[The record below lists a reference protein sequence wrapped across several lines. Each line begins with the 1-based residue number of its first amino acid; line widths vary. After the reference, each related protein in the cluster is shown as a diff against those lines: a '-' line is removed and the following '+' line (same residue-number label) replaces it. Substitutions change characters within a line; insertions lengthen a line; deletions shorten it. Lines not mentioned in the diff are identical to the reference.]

1 MEFTPDIIMAI
12 VCFVGFIAMFFLG
25 KYLEKRKINDSG
37 ISKEFEVI
45 FYKKMIEKLKEVVAD
60 LMDDKKLNGSA
71 KKVTKK

>member
-1 MEFTPDIIMAI
+1 MEFNPDVIMAI

-25 KYLEKRKINDSG
+25 KYLEKRKINDGG

-45 FYKKMIEKLKEVVAD
+45 FYKKMIEKLKEVLAD
-60 LMDDKKLNGSA
+60 LQDDKKLNGSA

>member
-1 MEFTPDIIMAI
+1 MEFNPDVIMAI

-25 KYLEKRKINDSG
+25 KYLEKRKINDGG

-45 FYKKMIEKLKEVVAD
+45 FYKKMIEKLKEVLAD

>member
-1 MEFTPDIIMAI
+1 MEFNPDVIMAI

-25 KYLEKRKINDSG
+25 KYLEKRKINDGG

-45 FYKKMIEKLKEVVAD
+45 FYKKMIEKLKEVLAD

-71 KKVTKK
+71 KQVTKK

>member
-1 MEFTPDIIMAI
+1 MEFNPDVIMAI

-25 KYLEKRKINDSG
+25 KYLEKRKINDGG

-45 FYKKMIEKLKEVVAD
+45 CYNKMTEKLKEVLAD
-60 LMDDKKLNGSA
+60 LQDDKKLNGSA

>member
-1 MEFTPDIIMAI
+1 MEFNPDIIMAI

-25 KYLEKRKINDSG
+25 KYLEKRKINDDG

-45 FYKKMIEKLKEVVAD
+45 FYKKMIEKLKEVLAD

>member
-1 MEFTPDIIMAI
+1 MEFNPDVIMAI

-25 KYLEKRKINDSG
+25 KYLEKRKINDDG

-45 FYKKMIEKLKEVVAD
+45 FYKKMIEKLKEVLAD

>member
-1 MEFTPDIIMAI
+1 MEFNPDVIMAI

-25 KYLEKRKINDSG
+25 QYLQKRKINDGG

-45 FYKKMIEKLKEVVAD
+45 FYKKMIEKLKEVLAD

>member
-1 MEFTPDIIMAI
+1 MEFNPDVIMAI

-25 KYLEKRKINDSG
+25 QYLQKRKINDGG

-45 FYKKMIEKLKEVVAD
+45 FYKKMIEKLKEVLAD
-60 LMDDKKLNGSA
+60 LQDDKKLNGSA

>member
-25 KYLEKRKINDSG
+25 QYLQKRKINDSG

-45 FYKKMIEKLKEVVAD
+45 FYNKMIGKLKEVLAD
-60 LMDDKKLNGSA
+60 LQDDKKLNGSA
-71 KKVTKK
+71 KKVSKK